1 MANSHAEI
9 FSSLRIEM
17 LDTLVES
24 RNSIDDAFGTL
35 PEVMIRRQFNTV
47 ITQMQKYLKSPSPAL
62 LHQAVRTW
70 SATLLSIGLSPR
82 SVLRTVVTMGDL
94 FVQVS
99 RQELPAGPATNLFV
113 REVVRLNFNA
123 AREVVAIF
131 NDELEEQRQSQRAA
145 TQSNGSQGTHANE

>member
-35 PEVMIRRQFNTV
+35 PEPMIRRQFKTV
-47 ITQMQKYLKSPSPAL
+47 IIQMQKYLKSPSPAL

-70 SATLLSIGLSPR
+70 SATLLSFGLPPR

-94 FVQVS
+94 VVQVS
-99 RQELPAGPATNLFV
+99 KQELPPGPSTNLFV

-123 AREVVAIF
+123 AREVVALF
-131 NDELEEQRQSQRAA
+131 NDELEEQRAAQRAA
-145 TQSNGSQGTHANE
+145 SQGGAPQTHAND

>member
-24 RNSIDDAFGTL
+24 RHSIDDAFGTL
-35 PEVMIRRQFNTV
+35 PEAMIRRQFKTV
-47 ITQMQKYLKSPSPAL
+47 VNQMQRYLKSPSPAQ
-62 LHQAVRTW
+62 LHQAVSSW
-70 SATLLSIGLSPR
+70 SATLLGVGLSPR
-82 SVLRTVVTMGDL
+82 AVLRTVVTMGDL
-94 FVQVS
+94 VVQVS
-99 RQELPAGPATNLFV
+99 KQELPPGPTTNLFV

-131 NDELEEQRQSQRAA
+131 NDELEEQRAA
-145 TQSNGSQGTHANE
+145 QHLAAPKGATRVDR

>member
-24 RNSIDDAFGTL
+24 RHSIDDAFGTL
-35 PEVMIRRQFNTV
+35 PEPMIRRQFKAV
-47 ITQMQKYLKSPSPAL
+47 VDQMQRYLQSPSPAQ
-62 LHQAVRTW
+62 LHQAVSAW
-70 SATLLSIGLSPR
+70 SANLLGMGLSPR

-94 FVQVS
+94 VVQVS
-99 RQELPAGPATNLFV
+99 KQELPPGPTTNLFV

-131 NDELEEQRQSQRAA
+131 NDELEEQRA
-145 TQSNGSQGTHANE
+145 SQGVPETTRAPHVKG